1 MAERGRDLE
10 QRTLASNLRFWAKRD
25 RRCLK
30 NNRYYHRVRSAV
42 AAGQVVNDLN
52 DAVLAELLC
61 DPDEPF
67 RRPGV
72 TLLKDSRSSTVAE
85 FDWPV
90 NGVLRRVIYKRFR
103 VVAQRSPGGIAS
115 THAGAP
121 VVGQRPGSAGTSPA
135 DAASPGRLA
144 PPPSW
149 PVLRGLPA
157 HREGPRCRRTG
168 PFRRRPGGFWLPR
181 STGRLCAV
189 SSIRRPTWCGVLHER
204 RLSHRDLKAA
214 NILVQSP
221 STSPERQRRD
231 PVAGA
236 PGMCDDSID
245 QEHLWLID
253 LVGVGRHRRLSQ
265 RRRIQNLARLN
276 ASFHGSATVTR
287 TDRLRFLRVYLG
299 WGLFGKQGWKKWWRE
314 IGATTRAKVERN
326 AQRGRPL
333 A

>member
-1 MAERGRDLE
+1 MP
-10 QRTLASNLRFWAKRD
+10 SNW
-25 RRCLK
+25 
-30 NNRYYHRVRSAV
+30 
-42 AAGQVVNDLN
+42 
-52 DAVLAELLC
+52 
-61 DPDEPF
+61 
-67 RRPGV
+67 
-72 TLLKDSRSSTVAE
+72 
-85 FDWPV
+85 
-90 NGVLRRVIYKRFR
+90 
-103 VVAQRSPGGIAS
+103 
-115 THAGAP
+115 
-121 VVGQRPGSAGTSPA
+121 
-135 DAASPGRLA
+135 
-144 PPPSW
+144 
-149 PVLRGLPA
+149 
-157 HREGPRCRRTG
+157 
-168 PFRRRPGGFWLPR
+168 
-181 STGRLCAV
+181 AV
-189 SSIRRPTWCGVLHER
+189 SSPAWRLLAPSQHREALRRLIDQAAHLVRVLHER